1 MTERRMDSGAVTA
14 WPDLPFDDWR
24 ETQETLHRWTQ
35 IVGKVK
41 LELTPFLNEWWNV
54 ALSVTPRGLT
64 SGPIPYGN
72 GAFEIAFDFIDHNL
86 SIQTSDGRTRFL
98 PLIPRSVADF
108 YAEFFATLQA
118 LNIDVK
124 INPIPVEIVDA
135 VSFELDR
142 THASYD
148 ADMVNRWWRILLQT
162 DAVLQHYRSSFSG
175 KSSPS
180 MFFWGSFDL
189 TTVRF
194 SGRPATPPEGAP
206 RFLQLAEDQ
215 ENIACGFWPGNA
227 NYAGVTLGE
236 PAFYAYIYPEPQGFR
251 EARGHPDA
259 AAYHPELGQFILPY
273 SQVRDL
279 PDPGAGILTFFESV
293 SRASYEAAATLGDWD
308 IDALRLTERP

>member
-1 MTERRMDSGAVTA
+1 LAGDAGDAAS
-14 WPDLPFDDWR
+14 
-24 ETQETLHRWTQ
+24 RWTQ

-64 SGPIPYGN
+64 SGSIPYGN

-108 YAEFFATLQA
+108 YAEFFATLRT
-118 LNIDVK
+118 LDIDVE
-124 INPIPVEIVDA
+124 INPMPVEIVDPI
-135 VSFELDR
+135 SCELDR
-142 THASYD
+142 IHASYD
-148 ADMVNRWWRILLQT
+148 AEMVHRWWRILLQT
-162 DAVLQHYRSSFSG
+162 DTVLQRYRSSFAG
-175 KSSPS
+175 KSSPI

-194 SGRPATPPEGAP
+194 SGRPASPPEGAP

-227 NYAGVTLGE
+227 NYAGVTLSE
-236 PAFYAYIYPEPQGFR
+236 PAFYAYIYPEPPGFR
-251 EARGHPDA
+251 EARVHPDA
-259 AAYHPELGQFILPY
+259 AAYHPKLGQFILPY
-273 SQVRDL
+273 SSIRDL
-279 PDPGAGILTFFESV
+279 PDPGAGILTFFES
-293 SRASYEAAATLGDWD
+293 AYEAAATLAGWNR
-308 IDALRLTERP
+308 DALELAELP

>member
-1 MTERRMDSGAVTA
+1 MVERWTDNGTVSA
-14 WPDLPFDDWR
+14 WPDLPLGEWR

-54 ALSVTPRGLT
+54 ALSVTARGLT

-86 SIQTSDGRTRFL
+86 SIQTSDGRTRYL

-108 YAEFFATLQA
+108 YAEFFATLRA
-118 LNIDVK
+118 LDIDVE
-124 INPIPVEIVDA
+124 INPIPVEIVDPI
-135 VSFELDR
+135 SCELDR
-142 THASYD
+142 TRASYD
-148 ADMVNRWWRILLQT
+148 ADMVNRWWRMLVRT
-162 DAVLQHYRSSFSG
+162 DTVLQHYRSWFSG
-175 KSSPS
+175 KSSPI

-194 SGRPATPPEGAP
+194 SGRPTAPPEGAP
-206 RFLQLAEDQ
+206 RFFQLAEDQ
-215 ENIACGFWPGNA
+215 ENVACGFWPGNA
-227 NYAGVTLGE
+227 NYAGVLLGE
-236 PAFYAYIYPEPQGFR
+236 PAFYAYIFPEPPDFAGAEVR
-251 EARGHPDA
+251 PDA

-273 SQVRDL
+273 SAVREL

-293 SRASYEAAATLGDWD
+293 YEVAATLAGWD
-308 IDALRLTERP
+308 IGALRLTERP

>member
-1 MTERRMDSGAVTA
+1 MSDMSDAVPPMPA
-14 WPDLPFDDWR
+14 WPALPFDEWCD
-24 ETQETLHRWTQ
+24 TQATLHRWLQ

-41 LELTPFLNEWWNV
+41 LAQSPFLNEWWNV
-54 ALSVTPRGLT
+54 AFAVTARGLT
-64 SGPIPYGN
+64 TGPIPHN
-72 GAFEIAFDFIDHNL
+72 GGVFDIEIDFIVHELD
-86 SIQTSDGRTRFL
+86 IRAADGRITTL
-98 PLIPRSVADF
+98 PLRPRSVADF
-108 YAEFFATLQA
+108 HQEFFAA
-118 LNIDVK
+118 LDALGIDVT
-124 INPIPVEIVDA
+124 ITPNPVEIA
-135 VSFELDR
+135 HHAIPFQEDR
-142 THASYD
+142 MHAAYD
-148 ADMVNRWWRILLQT
+148 AGAVHRWWRILLRT
-162 DAVLQHYRSSFSG
+162 ETVLQRYRTGFAG
-175 KSSPS
+175 KSSPI

-259 AAYHPELGQFILPY
+259 AAYHPELGQFIFPY

-293 SRASYEAAATLGDWD
+293 YEAAATLGDWD